1 MRFRLRQLDPECK
14 LCQTVT
20 VDLLGRVLPM
30 ETIRSALQ
38 DARLQTPRTRKLTL
52 EVVVLLIILMN
63 LYPHVSLGYVL
74 EKLAHGCRLIWP
86 GPEEPL
92 PRASAIT
99 YRRYQL
105 GVRPLV
111 ALFRRVCRP
120 IATSNTSGAF
130 LFGLR
135 LMAIDGTVED
145 LPDTPEND
153 AFFGRYHGDRGES
166 AFPQVQA
173 VYLCEC
179 GTHAIVDAGFWPCQT
194 SERVGGFRMLRSVTA
209 GMLVMWDQGFHDFR
223 MFRDVHRRGAHVI
236 SRLPPLVKPQFLRS
250 LADGSFPAWLQPADR
265 KLRKQGGR
273 LLVRIIPYTLTDPAL
288 PGYGEP
294 HRLITTLLDPEE
306 YPAVELVCAYHERW
320 EFELAIDEMD
330 THQRL
335 PNRPLRSRKPLGV
348 LQELYGLVIAH
359 YVIRYLMHEAALEA
373 GVDPDQLSFVHA
385 VRVIADPVPDFQ
397 IAAPEIL
404 PRLYARLLHEIAAG
418 RLPERRYRSN
428 PRVVKRKVSK
438 FMLKRAHHYHW
449 PKPTRPFR
457 AAVALI

>member
-1 MRFRLRQLDPECK
+1 MRFRLRQLNPERK

-20 VDLLGRVLPM
+20 VDVLARVLPM
-30 ETIRSALQ
+30 ETIHAALQ
-38 DARLQTPRTRKLTL
+38 DARLQTPRRRKLTL
-52 EVVVLLIILMN
+52 ELVLLLIIAMN
-63 LYPHVSLGYVL
+63 LYAQASLDSVL
-74 EKLAHGCRLIWP
+74 EKLFHGCRLIWP
-86 GPEEPL
+86 GPDEPL
-92 PRASAIT
+92 PGASAIT
-99 YRRYQL
+99 YRRHQL
-105 GVRPLV
+105 GVSPLV

-120 IATSNTSGAF
+120 MATPDTYGAF
-130 LFGLR
+130 LFGRR

-145 LPDTPEND
+145 LSDTPEND
-153 AFFGRYHGDRGES
+153 AYFGRYHGDRGES

-209 GMLVMWDQGFHDFR
+209 EMLVMWDQGFHDFR
-223 MFRDVHRRGAHVI
+223 MFRDVRRRGAHVI
-236 SRLPPLVKPQFLRS
+236 SRLPPRVKPQFLRS
-250 LADGSFPAWLQPADR
+250 LDDGSFLAWLQPADR
-265 KLRKQGGR
+265 KLRKQGER

-294 HRLITTLLDPEE
+294 HRLITTLLDPEA
-306 YPAVELVCAYHERW
+306 YPAIELVCAYHERW
-320 EFELAIDEMD
+320 ECEIAIDEMD

-348 LQELYGLVIAH
+348 LQELYGLLIAH
-359 YVIRYLMHEAALEA
+359 YAIRFLMHEAALAA
-373 GVDPDQLSFVHA
+373 GVDPDRLSFVHA
-385 VRVIADPVPDFQ
+385 VRVIGDAVADFQ
-397 IAAPEIL
+397 LAAPKLL

-418 RLPERRYRSN
+418 RLPERRHRSN

-438 FMLKRAHHYHW
+438 FLLKRAHHYHW
-449 PKPTRPFR
+449 PKPTRSFQ